1 MPRSERE
8 LVRDG
13 SALVEFAA
21 DLRLLRTKAATPSY
35 RDMGRVAH
43 YSATTLSEAANGR
56 KLPSL
61 AVTLAFVRAC
71 DGDEAEW
78 EERWHATA
86 AELNENSAMTSA
98 TEEPGGAPYVG
109 LRAFGPDDQDLFFGR
124 ERLVAEVVGK
134 RQRLVLLF
142 GASGSGKS
150 SVLRAGVIPALTAA
164 GKRLLLFTPGTHPI
178 ERCSIL
184 LAAELGVTPAA
195 VMDEWRDD
203 RALHRLVSQLSA
215 DEETV
220 LVVDQFE
227 EVFTLCDS
235 DAERARFIA
244 ALAVAANTPGSRCRV
259 LLGVRS
265 DFFAHCSAHPALVE
279 AMPDGQVV
287 AGPMSAD
294 ELRQAIV
301 APASRMNCTVDG
313 SLVADLL
320 TQAHGR
326 PGVLPLLSHVLLQVW
341 TRRSGNRLS
350 VTGFQ
355 QAGGLD
361 GALSRTAE
369 EVFTG
374 LDEPRQR
381 LARTLF
387 GRLVALGE
395 GTEDTKR
402 RLDTSE
408 VGDDPGLA
416 AVLEAFTAA
425 RLLAKDQDGVEIAHE
440 ALIRAWPR
448 LHGWLHDDRESIRLH
463 RQLTD
468 ATDAWES
475 LGRDNGALYRG
486 ARLALTLDWAGKH
499 ESALSPR
506 EQRFLD
512 ASRSAEITTGRRL
525 RRLVALLSVVSLVA
539 VAATSVAWYE
549 QRRAADQRNAIRAQ
563 VVADEAPELHQSN
576 PQLAV
581 QLALAAHRT
590 APSTHTRDGLIST
603 LPVAVVQQN
612 SVIMSVA
619 LSPDGRTVATGSDDH
634 VVRLWDITD
643 PRSPKEVVTLTGHTE
658 PVYTVAFSPD
668 GRTLASA
675 GFDHVVRLWD
685 LADPRNPAQLTPLA
699 GHTVNIHAVAFSP
712 DSRTLASVGWDR
724 TVRLWN
730 VTDPRKATETAVI
743 DGFRDVLYDATFSPD
758 GRTLAVVGDEP
769 GIWLYDITDAQRPAR
784 LAAVTGHDHGVYE
797 AAFSPDGKILAS
809 VGEDR
814 SARLW
819 DVSDPTRLTSIAVL
833 DVNGHDD
840 SVYAVAFSPDGR
852 TLATAGDDRT
862 TRLWDVTDPRRVP
875 APVTVSGSLDAVE
888 AVVFSADGHMVI
900 TGGWDAQLRLLDTDL
915 DRTVAHACDTVRT
928 VITEAEWD
936 RYFPG
941 LPYEPPCPGDS

>member
-35 RDMGRVAH
+35 RDMGSVVH
-43 YSATTLSEAANGR
+43 YSATTLSEAARGR

-78 EERWHATA
+78 EQRWHALA
-86 AELNENSAMTSA
+86 AELNENSAMTSTA
-98 TEEPGGAPYVG
+98 EELSGAPYVG
-109 LRAFGPDDQDLFFGR
+109 LRAFGPDDKHLFFGR

-134 RQRLVLLF
+134 QQRLVLLF

-150 SVLRAGVIPALTAA
+150 SVLRAGVVPALTAA
-164 GKRLLLFTPGTHPI
+164 GKTLLLFTPGTHPI

-184 LAAELGVTPAA
+184 LASKLGVTAGA
-195 VMDEWRDD
+195 VLDEWRDD
-203 RALHRLVSQLSA
+203 RALHRLVSQMSG
-215 DEETV
+215 DGETV
-220 LVVDQFE
+220 IVVDQFE
-227 EVFTLCDS
+227 EVFTLCDN
-235 DAERARFIA
+235 DVERARFIA
-244 ALAVAANTPGSRCRV
+244 ALAVAANTQGSRCRV

-265 DFFAHCSAHPALVE
+265 DFFAHCSAHPALVD

-287 AGPMSAD
+287 AGPMNAE

-301 APASRMNCTVDG
+301 APAGRMNCTVDN

-341 TRRSGNRLS
+341 ARRSGNRLS
-350 VTGFQ
+350 VAGFQ

-369 EVFTG
+369 EVFAG
-374 LDEPRQR
+374 LGETRQQ

-408 VGDDPGLA
+408 VGDAPDLA
-416 AVLEAFTAA
+416 AVLEAFTRA
-425 RLLAKDQDGVEIAHE
+425 RLLAKDKDGVEIAHE

-448 LHGWLHDDRESIRLH
+448 LHGWLHDDRESIHLH
-463 RQLTD
+463 RRLTD

-475 LGRDNGALYRG
+475 LGEDSGALYRG
-486 ARLALTLDWAGKH
+486 ARLALTLDWAGEH

-506 EQRFLD
+506 ERRFLD
-512 ASRSAEITTGRRL
+512 ASRSAEITTSRRL

-539 VAATSVAWYE
+539 VTATIVAGIA
-549 QRRAADQRNAIRAQ
+549 QRTATEQRNAIRAQ
-563 VVADEAPELHQSN
+563 IVADEAAALHPAN

-603 LPVAVVQQN
+603 LPLAVVQQS
-612 SVIMSVA
+612 SVVMSVA
-619 LSPDGRTVATGSDDH
+619 LSPDGQTLATGSDDH
-634 VVRLWDITD
+634 VVRLWNIND
-643 PRSPKEVVTLTGHTE
+643 PRKPKEVVTLTGHTE

-685 LADPRNPAQLTPLA
+685 LTDPRNPAQLTPLI
-699 GHTVNIHAVAFSP
+699 GHAVNIHAVAFSP
-712 DSRTLASVGWDR
+712 DGRTLVSVGWDR

-730 VTDPRKATETAVI
+730 VTDPRRATETAVI
-743 DGFRDVLYDATFSPD
+743 DGFRDVLHDAVFSPD

-769 GIWLYDITDAQRPAR
+769 GIWLYDVTDAQRPA
-784 LAAVTGHDHGVYE
+784 LLVNIPGHDNGVYE
-797 AAFSPDGKILAS
+797 VVFSPDGQVLAT

-814 SARLW
+814 AARLW
-819 DVSDPTRLTSIAVL
+819 NVSDPHQLTSLAVL
-833 DVNGHDD
+833 NGHED
-840 SVYAVAFSPDGR
+840 SVYTVAFSPDGH

-862 TRLWDVTDPRRVP
+862 TRLWDVTDPRHVTGP
-875 APVTVSGSLDAVE
+875 ATVSGSLDAVE
-888 AVVFSADGHMVI
+888 AVVFGADGRTLI
-900 TGGWDAQLRLLDTDL
+900 TGDWNAQLRLMDTDL
-915 DRTVAHACDTVRT
+915 ERTVAHACDTVHT
-928 VITEAEWD
+928 VITEAEWN

-941 LPYEPPCPGDS
+941 LRYQPPCPGRP